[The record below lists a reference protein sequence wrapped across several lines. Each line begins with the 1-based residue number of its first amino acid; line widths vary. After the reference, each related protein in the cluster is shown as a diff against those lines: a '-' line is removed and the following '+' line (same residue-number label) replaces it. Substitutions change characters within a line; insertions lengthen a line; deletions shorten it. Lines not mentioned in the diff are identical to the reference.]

1 MNINLQF
8 KTNQNLCIFY
18 KKKYKILSPIEEY
31 ILANKLKNENDLT
44 AAKTLIESN
53 IYNVIKIAKNYSG
66 YGLLL
71 ADLIQEG
78 IIGLMKA
85 VKRFDPDKKIRLI
98 TFAIYWIKSEIH
110 EYIIKNIRIVK
121 IANTKA
127 QRKLFFN
134 IKKIKNLG
142 WLNNNEIKSISK
154 TLNIKNKDII
164 YMEKRLSKNDM
175 PFNTISYDEDQM
187 ETESNLIPENY
198 INSNDKDPLILI
210 EQANWKEYITNK
222 LKIALYKLDTRSQEI
237 IKARWLNKKKNTLK
251 KLAQNYNIS
260 SERIRQLENNAIKKL
275 KTLISTENKH
285 QKY

>member
-8 KTNQNLCIFY
+8 KATQNLCILY

-31 ILANKLKNENDLT
+31 TLANKLKNESDLT

-164 YMEKRLSKNDM
+164 YMEKRLSKNDV
-175 PFNTISYDEDQM
+175 PFNTISYDEDQT

-210 EQANWKEYITNK
+210 EQTNWKEYITNK
-222 LKIALYKLDTRSQEI
+222 LKTSLYKLDTRSQEI

-275 KTLISTENKH
+275 KNLISTENKH